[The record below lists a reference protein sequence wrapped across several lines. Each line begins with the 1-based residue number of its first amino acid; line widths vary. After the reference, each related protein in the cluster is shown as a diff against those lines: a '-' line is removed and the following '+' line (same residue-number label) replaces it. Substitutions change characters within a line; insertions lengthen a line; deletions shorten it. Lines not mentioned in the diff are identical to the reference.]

1 MILGIRNYQLNHVE
15 FDPRVIGLC
24 FPIVGF
30 LERSSETTL
39 GIWFDGGQEEY
50 SVIQEE

>member
-15 FDPRVIGLC
+15 FDPRVTGLC
-24 FPIVGF
+24 SPIMGL
-30 LERSSETTL
+30 LECSSETTL
-39 GIWFDGGQEEY
+39 GIWLDGGQEDY